1 MFKNGDPSM
10 YDDEVVRMIMADRY
24 RVTLLER
31 ESCPSL
37 RVDEV
42 VPQFQPASVLVSL
55 LDAFLTY
62 PD

>member
-31 ESCPSL
+31 ESCEGLYTPI
-37 RVDEV
+37 
-42 VPQFQPASVLVSL
+42 
-55 LDAFLTY
+55 
-62 PD
+62 